1 MQTTLDAPVA
11 NGIAYDNRRLGILK
25 AGSAYVHLDTEYT
38 PERVSVLD
46 VYEHRT
52 IAPLAAVLDA
62 PRCATEAS
70 AGGESKP
77 RGPSES
83 GRHFLAGL
91 AQSAG
96 LYVEFGFNAI
106 QWVTPCLLYF
116 LLRAEGY
123 SLLMSVAWAAVS
135 AMLVFPLLLSAVIAI
150 KWLVLGRIRPGRYP
164 LWGWYYLRW
173 WLVQTL
179 ISGLPLDYLART
191 PLLPWV
197 FRLLG
202 ARIGRDAHLATE
214 HLAAFD
220 SISIGEGACVDDD
233 ASLYG
238 YRVEDGELVI
248 GPVQLG
254 PGCFVGT
261 WSVLHEGTVMKEG
274 ARLEDLSL
282 LQAGARVPAGQTW
295 SGSPARRIERTADA
309 PSPAPLGPSRRTATA
324 VSYAAL
330 VLALPLVLLAALV
343 PGVAFLMKRT
353 MPLVGPGARLRR
365 QTLSREP
372 PTLTLCIPATH
383 K

>member
-1 MQTTLDAPVA
+1 MQTTLDAPAA

-25 AGSAYVHLDTEYT
+25 AGAAYVPLDTEYP

-77 RGPSES
+77 RGPRES

-220 SISIGEGACVDDD
+220 LISIGEGACVDDD

-238 YRVEDGELVI
+238 YAVKDGELVI
-248 GPVQLG
+248 GPVQIG
-254 PGCFVGT
+254 PGGLCRHVVG
-261 WSVLHEGTVMKEG
+261 S
-274 ARLEDLSL
+274 
-282 LQAGARVPAGQTW
+282 AGRHGD
-295 SGSPARRIERTADA
+295 GRGRPARRPVVAPGRRPGTGGPDLEWFARAAHRADRRCAVAGTARAVAPNGHGRELRRARARVAVGAAGGARAGRGLFDETNDASGWPGGQVSTTDIEPRTANSHTVYPCNA
-309 PSPAPLGPSRRTATA
+309 
-324 VSYAAL
+324 
-330 VLALPLVLLAALV
+330 
-343 PGVAFLMKRT
+343 
-353 MPLVGPGARLRR
+353 
-365 QTLSREP
+365 
-372 PTLTLCIPATH
+372 
-383 K
+383 